1 MPRLEVLLQKTKR
14 RGRHGR
20 STWRVR
26 LDPFEKSV
34 VVMLVGNTL
43 SPKIQATLNV
53 GERRFCVNVPLQ
65 VRVILETF
73 CRDFKEEVQ
82 KRAPKGSD
90 WPLSGGLRRVFLQVE
105 PPGQPLESCLA
116 ASELGCMLR
125 QWHHPYRCRGA
136 QWRHPSRI
144 QVVRMAD
151 LDENP

>member
-1 MPRLEVLLQKTKR
+1 MALARIHHRLKLTKEAGLDVPRLEVLLQKTKR

-105 PPGQPLESCLA
+105 PPGQPLEGIVLLLRSLA
-116 ASELGCMLR
+116 AC
-125 QWHHPYRCRGA
+125 
-136 QWRHPSRI
+136 
-144 QVVRMAD
+144 
-151 LDENP
+151 